1 VKYMNVIRRAAWQR
15 MFQVESQE
23 QAAPLLAVMSN
34 VVDLSMDGEG
44 TVRAGYLARALVPDR
59 RGKTA
64 YADSVY
70 TFPGAEPDEYTDGLK
85 KTWSM
90 LEDGPLP
97 DDVRDELTA
106 ACARHAIP
114 IGWQPGDVAL
124 IDNWS
129 VLHGRT
135 GYSDPRR
142 RILAAFGYAGW
153 ARPKG

>member
-1 VKYMNVIRRAAWQR
+1 MKYVNVIRRAAWQR
-15 MFQVESQE
+15 MFQIDSPE
-23 QAAPLLAVMSN
+23 QFAPILAKMSN
-34 VVDLSMDGEG
+34 VVDPTMDAEG
-44 TVRAGYLARALVPDR
+44 TLCVGYLARALVPNR

-70 TFPGAEPDEYTDGLK
+70 TFPGTEPEEYTDGLK

-106 ACARHAIP
+106 VCQRFAIP
-114 IGWQPGDVAL
+114 IQWQPGDVAL

-129 VLHGRT
+129 VLHGRLA
-135 GYSDPRR
+135 YSDPRR